1 MVSLTPASNQKT
13 DQVPENNPDE
23 ATEKAST
30 SLPYWVEAS
39 QNICKEDVKEE
50 SEAPGSDSGYC
61 SIADSAHSESIVQ
74 MEADGINE
82 KISEIFDSMHLE
94 EVEPLPADCADI
106 KLRESARNGADGL
119 KQRRKTVSGYFQDWA
134 SWMGSVE
141 ARHKEDQPEEIS
153 KVQDVKKR
161 QTISRKSSSASSE
174 DSIRSGMMVNGYGEE
189 IDNIGYCLIDKVEDL
204 WSTWDTILIEWNK
217 GGKKRIPAVKV
228 KIAFSFH
235 FICKNANP

>member
-1 MVSLTPASNQKT
+1 MVSLSPANNQKT
-13 DQVPENNPDE
+13 DQVSETKQDE
-23 ATEKAST
+23 EAEKAST

-50 SEAPGSDSGYC
+50 SEAAGSDSGYC

-94 EVEPLPADCADI
+94 EEADCANV

-141 ARHKEDQPEEIS
+141 ARHREDQPEEKS

-161 QTISRKSSSASSE
+161 QNVSRKSSSVSSE
-174 DSIRSGMMVNGYGEE
+174 DCIRSGMMLIANEEE
-189 IDNIGYCLIDKVEDL
+189 IDKRGGFLLDKVDDL

-217 GGKKRIPAVKV
+217 GGKKKIPAVKV
-228 KIAFSFH
+228 KIH
-235 FICKNANP
+235 FIYNCHP

>member
-1 MVSLTPASNQKT
+1 MIVFVCEIIVITNTKNCEDLVKFSFLGVSSLVSLAPTSNQKT
-13 DQVPENNPDE
+13 DQVFENNPDE
-23 ATEKAST
+23 AAEKAST

-50 SEAPGSDSGYC
+50 SEAAGSDSGYC

-94 EVEPLPADCADI
+94 EVEPLPADCADV
-106 KLRESARNGADGL
+106 KLRESACNGADGL

-141 ARHKEDQPEEIS
+141 QRHREDQPEERS

-161 QTISRKSSSASSE
+161 QNVSRKSSSASSE
-174 DSIRSGMMVNGYGEE
+174 DCIRSGMM
-189 IDNIGYCLIDKVEDL
+189 IM
-204 WSTWDTILIEWNK
+204 
-217 GGKKRIPAVKV
+217 KRK
-228 KIAFSFH
+228 
-235 FICKNANP
+235 